1 MLGCLACR
9 ASAFVQRTS
18 ALSKALERVEQ
29 DLYPGSAG
37 GLQRRLDAVAATTRL
52 RAAGGGVL
60 GLDSAAG
67 GGSGAG
73 EGGGGGGQLDAESEA
88 QLFSVLKEH
97 VDAIKRLQEV
107 VRR

>member
-1 MLGCLACR
+1 
-9 ASAFVQRTS
+9 VQRTS
-18 ALSKALERVEQ
+18 GLSKALERIEQ

-60 GLDSAAG
+60 GLDSTAG
-67 GGSGAG
+67 SSGSGA
-73 EGGGGGGQLDAESEA
+73 ESSQLDAESETH
-88 QLFSVLKEH
+88 LFSVLKEH
-97 VDAIKRLQEV
+97 VRAIKHMQEL